1 MGVECEK
8 LNKRLA
14 ELIAEKT
21 NQSYSHVIT
30 DIRRRLHFALL
41 KATVIAV
48 RGYRTLSTEYKP
60 IGKGLRLR
68 LGYRGAR
75 DDAEVMDVD
84 MDIPFNLIPNENA
97 YEA

>member
-1 MGVECEK
+1 MGVECQK

-14 ELIAEKT
+14 ERIAEKT

-30 DIRRRLHFALL
+30 DIRRRLLFDLL
-41 KATVIAV
+41 KATPIAV
-48 RGYRTLSTEYKP
+48 R
-60 IGKGLRLR
+60 
-68 LGYRGAR
+68 GYRGAR
-75 DDAEVMDVD
+75 DDAEVVD